1 LPRDCLQAKLS
12 TMQAVAKSVLAG
24 TFGGVFLPLCVLL
37 PTFMFN
43 FADPSV
49 SNPWSKAPLLLYPLG
64 LSFVFVCLGM
74 IVIGVPATAILK
86 RVGREGPGYYGVIG
100 AVAGGLIALGV
111 FGGAGIFAF
120 CGMLSGAMT
129 GYGWGSRRLTANSKQ
144 VS

>member
-1 LPRDCLQAKLS
+1 MK
-12 TMQAVAKSVLAG
+12 AVAKSILAG
-24 TFGGVFLPLCVLL
+24 TVGGAFLPLCVLL
-37 PTFMFN
+37 PTFIFS

-49 SNPWSKAPLLLYPLG
+49 SSPWSKAPLLLYPVV

-74 IVIGVPATAILK
+74 VLIGVPATVILK
-86 RVGREGPGYYGVIG
+86 RGGKEGRGFYAVIG

-129 GYGWGSRRLTANSKQ
+129 GYAWGSGRLTANSQQ
-144 VS
+144 VP